1 MIFLRINRTKFRA
14 IKRLPVTIRFGPHIA
29 WPQNVRVARQKRCRA
44 RFPALRPRPAGSS
57 HGAGPRADVLRGP
70 RKRGAL
76 GEGPAC
82 PPLRPALEDHRAC
95 VGQVVLMVLLIE
107 QLLTISDNKFW
118 LFLLV
123 LVCSLYFVVFRSVQ
137 NVINFTAVLYSNSI
151 YVE

>member
-1 MIFLRINRTKFRA
+1 ME
-14 IKRLPVTIRFGPHIA
+14 
-29 WPQNVRVARQKRCRA
+29 QRVATCK
-44 RFPALRPRPAGSS
+44 
-57 HGAGPRADVLRGP
+57 
-70 RKRGAL
+70 
-76 GEGPAC
+76 EE
-82 PPLRPALEDHRAC
+82 EDHRAC